1 MTSYAMSRDIWR
13 LSVITAGYVGRGNA
27 RRLDIQLDITQS
39 LGPWA
44 CQRLGT
50 ARAVPGRRPDSAAPV
65 AVDKVTGHGAAGVC
79 RRAALCAGGSIVGT
93 GDGRTG
99 VPRIWLATTAVAP
112 ASPCT
117 SGRRVGYGVVAERAG
132 LNCIN
137 CVCVCVPPGSSSGS
151 SAVQGLGR

>member
-1 MTSYAMSRDIWR
+1 M
-13 LSVITAGYVGRGNA
+13 
-27 RRLDIQLDITQS
+27 
-39 LGPWA
+39 
-44 CQRLGT
+44 
-50 ARAVPGRRPDSAAPV
+50 
-65 AVDKVTGHGAAGVC
+65 
-79 RRAALCAGGSIVGT
+79 GT

-137 CVCVCVPPGSSSGS
+137 YVCVCVCVGLLCRRPTDERPGEQEVEDAGV
-151 SAVQGLGR
+151 AT

>member
-1 MTSYAMSRDIWR
+1 M
-13 LSVITAGYVGRGNA
+13 
-27 RRLDIQLDITQS
+27 
-39 LGPWA
+39 GP
-44 CQRLGT
+44 
-50 ARAVPGRRPDSAAPV
+50 PGRLP
-65 AVDKVTGHGAAGVC
+65 
-79 RRAALCAGGSIVGT
+79 AALCAGGSVVGT

-137 CVCVCVPPGSSSGS
+137 YVCVCVCLWEAFP
-151 SAVQGLGR
+151 GLGVPWDRLGMA